1 MGENSTEEYVEGL
14 DQDSSP
20 GNQSKC
26 TFVFAVKVLRFAS
39 LRGNRSLH
47 EAREYLLTI
56 SPIVVAAFLWGDTRH
71 VAGQAYEA
79 LDGGDF
85 EGWYPR
91 NKTELD
97 SLNKWSDILRSWCDA
112 RDGVCAYDTT
122 ATVNY
127 TYHWNYLDLYSTDA
141 ADWLSIKLGEK
152 ENTTATAT
160 ASSSSSKA
168 TASSTSTGDGE

>member
-1 MGENSTEEYVEGL
+1 MFGAR
-14 DQDSSP
+14 
-20 GNQSKC
+20 KH
-26 TFVFAVKVLRFAS
+26 S
-39 LRGNRSLH
+39 L
-47 EAREYLLTI
+47 TT

-91 NKTELD
+91 NETEIE

-127 TYHWNYLDLYSTDA
+127 TYHWNYLDLYSQDA
-141 ADWLSIKLGEK
+141 ADWLSVKLGEK

-160 ASSSSSKA
+160 ASSSSSSA
-168 TASSTSTGDGE
+168 TKTSSSSSTGGGK